1 MTRSAGDVAAIVGGG
16 AAGLGLAALVGAV
29 ALYFGLVDDDL
40 TISF

>member
-1 MTRSAGDVAAIVGGG
+1 MIRGLAVSA
-16 AAGLGLAALVGAV
+16 AAGSVAGLALAAAVGAV